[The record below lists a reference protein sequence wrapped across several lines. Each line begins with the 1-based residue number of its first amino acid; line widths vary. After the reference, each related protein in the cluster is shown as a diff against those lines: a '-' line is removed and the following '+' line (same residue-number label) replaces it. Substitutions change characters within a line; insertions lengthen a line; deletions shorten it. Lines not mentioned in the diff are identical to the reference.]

1 MRRIFAACLL
11 LLNTGALL
19 AENAQGKPG
28 AAVYAANCVAC
39 HQPDGQGAPGVAP
52 PLAGN
57 VGRYVGSPEGRNYLA
72 RVPLT
77 GMVGTITVDGVR
89 YIGNN
94 MPSFAALSDAD
105 IASVVGHVLRDFN
118 GVADVDWLTPEF
130 VASVRQT
137 GGTPNET
144 HKQRS
149 RLVVAGGG

>member
-1 MRRIFAACLL
+1 MRQLFAACLFML
-11 LLNTGALL
+11 PAGGLL
-19 AENAQGKPG
+19 AQDFPVKPG
-28 AAVYAANCVAC
+28 AGVYAAHCVAC
-39 HQPDGQGAPGVAP
+39 HQLEGQGAPGVAP

-57 VGRYVGSPEGRNYLA
+57 VGRHAASPDGRNYLA

-94 MPSFAALSDAD
+94 MPSFATLSDAD
-105 IASVVGHVLRDFN
+105 IASVVGYVLRDFN
-118 GVADVDWLTPEF
+118 GIADISWLTPEF

-144 HKQRS
+144 HKQRG
-149 RLVVAGGG
+149 RLAAASGG

>member
-1 MRRIFAACLL
+1 MRQLFAACLL
-11 LLNTGALL
+11 MLPAGVLL
-19 AENAQGKPG
+19 AQDSQGKPG
-28 AAVYAANCVAC
+28 AGVYAAHCVAC
-39 HQPDGQGAPGVAP
+39 HQPEGQGAPGVAP

-57 VGRYVGSPEGRNYLA
+57 VGRHVVTPEGRNYLA

-105 IASVVGHVLRDFN
+105 IASVVGYVLRDFN
-118 GVADVDWLTPEF
+118 GIADISWLTPEF

-144 HKQRS
+144 HKQRG
-149 RLVVAGGG
+149 RLAAASGG